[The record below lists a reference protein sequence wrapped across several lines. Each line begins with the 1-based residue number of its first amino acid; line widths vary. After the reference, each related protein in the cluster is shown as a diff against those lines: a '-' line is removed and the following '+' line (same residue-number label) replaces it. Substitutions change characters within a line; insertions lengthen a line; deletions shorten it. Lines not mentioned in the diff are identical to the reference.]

1 MRFGLSSWCFPAG
14 PEGQQ
19 HSLKRVS
26 AQAVAALH
34 VRAAH
39 HNSMFSCTRLC
50 VHENEGLENLGPSL
64 GEHRGELLFGHVLT
78 SIFDNL
84 GICNRKDPSN

>member
-50 VHENEGLENLGPSL
+50 VHENKGLETS
-64 GEHRGELLFGHVLT
+64 EHRGELLFAHVLT

-84 GICNRKDPSN
+84 GVS